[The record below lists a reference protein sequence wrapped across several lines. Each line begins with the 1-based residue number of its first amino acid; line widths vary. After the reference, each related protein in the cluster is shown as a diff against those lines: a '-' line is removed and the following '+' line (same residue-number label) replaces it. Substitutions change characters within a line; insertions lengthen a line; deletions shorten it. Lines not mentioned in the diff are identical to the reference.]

1 MMRQKRAAILP
12 IVISVALLGMT
23 GCQRASE
30 STNAAGTSNP
40 ESIATKAL
48 ALDIAPVTASPKIPS
63 VKNGTSLRGKNIRFI
78 ASGLSFPFSQD
89 VLAGVKEGAAAAGA
103 TVTVSDS
110 EGDPPKAAS
119 LVDQAAAQSVDVI
132 LLQGTP
138 PKSVA
143 SSITGAKSHGIPVIS
158 VGSDAP
164 GKVSKE
170 LADIGVFAYASA
182 TNDVGTRQANFV
194 AADSSCHAGVLYL
207 GSSSFGT
214 SSSDVVDQFTKQFA
228 QLCPDAKVAVQDAPL
243 EAWSSLLQ
251 PQVNAFLQRNPETRY
266 VVSLVDDM
274 NLAIKPSITG
284 LAGRNIRLVGSNAI
298 VGALSGLQDKAD
310 PEAATVGTNLYQMG
324 WAAVDQAMRA
334 IAGED
339 AVADE
344 QVPNRTF
351 TRANIDT
358 IDLAKKSGDWYGS
371 FDFRTFYTR
380 LWQG

>member
-1 MMRQKRAAILP
+1 MRQKRRAILA
-12 IVISVALLGMT
+12 IAASMVLLGAA
-23 GCQRASE
+23 GCTRASE
-30 STNAAGTSNP
+30 SNHSSAAAANQ
-40 ESIATKAL
+40 ESVAAKAL
-48 ALDIAPVTASPKIPS
+48 AADAAPVTQDPKIS
-63 VKNGTSLRGKNIRFI
+63 RVKNGTALQGKNIRFI

-89 VLAGVKEGAAAAGA
+89 VLAGVKEGAKAAGA

-110 EGDPPKAAS
+110 GGDPTKAAA
-119 LVDQAAAQSVDVI
+119 LVDQAAAQGVNVI

-143 SSITGAKSHGIPVIS
+143 SSITGAKHRGIPVIS

-164 GKVSKE
+164 AKVSKE
-170 LADIGVFAYASA
+170 LADMGVFAYASA

-194 AADSSCHAGVLYL
+194 AADSSCHDDVLYL
-207 GSSSFGT
+207 GSSTFGT
-214 SSSDVVDQFTKQFA
+214 SSSDVVDQFTKRFA
-228 QLCPDAKVAVQDAPL
+228 QLCPGVKVAVQDAPL
-243 EAWSSLLQ
+243 EAWSTLLQ
-251 PQVNAFLQRNPETRY
+251 PQVNAFLQRNPTTRY

-274 NLAIKPSITG
+274 NLAIKPAVTS

-298 VGALSGLQDKAD
+298 IGALSGLRDDAD

-324 WAAVDQAMRA
+324 WAAVDQSLRA
-334 IAGED
+334 TAGEP

-351 TRANIDT
+351 TRDNIHTVDV
-358 IDLAKKSGDWYGS
+358 AKKSGDWYGP
-371 FDFRTFYTR
+371 FDFRTFYTQ